1 MALSIQSIF
10 VQKYIIRSHCTWTRS
25 HFHFILRR
33 GAVDEEVDKEGDVKA
48 VEERDFGW
56 DRGGGSFRNPLAVP
70 HTAQALL
77 SQDVQIHWWCLG
89 QVEEQVMNLF
99 NDESGVVV
107 LSASIPASSHTPPL
121 DRSGVAAVH
130 DLGWYTQSPTKSKKW
145 KVKQNKCPE
154 MCEANCFKSRKGLL
168 IKINQQA
175 RCDKV
180 QAVWSFYSVDLSG
193 VSKLVPALPLSC
205 GV

>member
-10 VQKYIIRSHCTWTRS
+10 VQKYIIHCTWTRS

-99 NDESGVVV
+99 NDESGVWF
-107 LSASIPASSHTPPL
+107 SQPASQHQVIHLLWTGPGSLQYTT
-121 DRSGVAAVH
+121 
-130 DLGWYTQSPTKSKKW
+130 LGDTLNHLQKSKKW

-175 RCDKV
+175 KCDKV